1 METIFKLKATELD
14 RSFIESVKSLFKDR
28 EIEISIKPTQDES
41 DYLLN
46 TSANR
51 KQLMEAIKE
60 IKNNKNL
67 VHFSG
72 KEFDEM
78 SEKLLRE

>member
-28 EIEISIKPTQDES
+28 EIEISIKPTQDET

-46 TSANR
+46 TPNNR
-51 KQLMEAIKE
+51 KQLLDAIKE
-60 IKNNKNL
+60 IKKNKNL

-72 KEFDEM
+72 QEFDEI
-78 SEKLLRE
+78 SEKSGN